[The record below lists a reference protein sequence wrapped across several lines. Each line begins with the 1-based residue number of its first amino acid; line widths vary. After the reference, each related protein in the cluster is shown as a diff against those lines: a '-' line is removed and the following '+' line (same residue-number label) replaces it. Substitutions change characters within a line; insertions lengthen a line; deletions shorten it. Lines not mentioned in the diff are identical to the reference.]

1 MVNGRWV
8 WGRKRRFSILVWSGA
23 RPSERTLQESLK
35 KCIVNLQHGQSF
47 RKNLKETSD
56 PTHGNLVA
64 RLYHLLNISLRP
76 GNGAL
81 RTELEHWVPFT
92 CRILS
97 LWGLLPF
104 VSASTKGTGFNSIN
118 WYQKS
123 SQYSQSLS
131 LSPPPHHQIESRK
144 LIASSNHQLAFF
156 GYSIFLFIFF
166 RRKETKKKS
175 IFLLLFQFTICPY
188 IFRLIRLIARQ
199 DGCASGKWL
208 SLSPFFLYEES
219 ISCY

>member
-131 LSPPPHHQIESRK
+131 LSPPHHQIESRK

-166 RRKETKKKS
+166 RRKETKKNLYFCYCFS
-175 IFLLLFQFTICPY
+175 LQFVLTY
-188 IFRLIRLIARQ
+188 S
-199 DGCASGKWL
+199 DW
-208 SLSPFFLYEES
+208 YVW
-219 ISCY
+219 

>member
-123 SQYSQSLS
+123 SQYSQSFS
-131 LSPPPHHQIESRK
+131 LSPPPHQIESRK